1 MSKLQSA
8 IRYAKLG
15 YSVLPMNGKH
25 PLIKFAGRPALTTD
39 QIKEYW
45 TKYPTA
51 NIALRTTSFF
61 VVDIDMKQ
69 AHGKDGMKSIKQ
81 LPSGVILPTR
91 TQKTASGG
99 YQMFYMKPPVSHLTQ
114 VIGLLPGVDIKA
126 HPNNYVLVPP
136 STTEKGEYRWLNTNA
151 ALKQP
156 SQILLEMIY
165 NHNSTVR
172 EPHQARY
179 QAKKKRWTGEVL
191 DNIVTGAPEGC
202 RNDYLTRLCGQMIYA
217 GAESETVWILINYAN
232 QFNQPPLDDE
242 EVGRIVASVLKEE
255 LRK

>member
-1 MSKLQSA
+1 MSEVFSDNT
-8 IRYAKLG
+8 II
-15 YSVLPMNGKH
+15 H
-25 PLIKFAGRPALTTD
+25 PLIKFADRPALTTD

-61 VVDIDMKQ
+61 VVNIDTKK

-99 YQMFYMKPPVSHLTQ
+99 YQMFYMKPPDSHLTQ

-136 STTEKGEYRWLNTNA
+136 STTEKGEYR
-151 ALKQP
+151 
-156 SQILLEMIY
+156 
-165 NHNSTVR
+165 
-172 EPHQARY
+172 
-179 QAKKKRWTGEVL
+179 
-191 DNIVTGAPEGC
+191 
-202 RNDYLTRLCGQMIYA
+202 
-217 GAESETVWILINYAN
+217 
-232 QFNQPPLDDE
+232 
-242 EVGRIVASVLKEE
+242 
-255 LRK
+255 